1 MTESAPTRAEE
12 KGYEIIDLILN
23 TIYPVGV
30 GYIIFR
36 TVFVGTWS
44 FANELAVMF
53 YLNEIYI
60 IPDIIAGMIPPVVAL
75 TLLVMAAIGI
85 TRLWIRWMDSS
96 WENLNN
102 QHP

>member
-1 MTESAPTRAEE
+1 MTDPTPTRAEE
-12 KGYEIIDLILN
+12 KGYEIIDLTLN
-23 TIYPVGV
+23 TAYPVGV

-36 TVFVGTWS
+36 TTFVGTWS
-44 FANELAVMF
+44 FANELAVIF
-53 YLNEIYI
+53 HLQSINI
-60 IPDIIAGMIPPVVAL
+60 IPDVIVGMIPPMVAL

-96 WENLNN
+96 WADLDN